1 MAANGHAS
9 VRTVTF
15 APIRSA
21 VPVARFSVMPTLH
34 RPPRAGSV
42 AVGAALLL
50 VVGCGDDGTP
60 DGAGGATAVADAERG
75 AELWTTNC
83 AVCHGPA
90 GEGTTIGPPLV
101 HEIYEPGHHSDES
114 FQVAVAQGVPQHHWE
129 FGPMPALPGLDR
141 ADVADITAY
150 VRELQR
156 EAGIIE

>member
-1 MAANGHAS
+1 MRMLPGT
-9 VRTVTF
+9 R
-15 APIRSA
+15 R
-21 VPVARFSVMPTLH
+21 PTAL
-34 RPPRAGSV
+34 
-42 AVGAALLL
+42 AVGATLLVV
-50 VVGCGDDGTP
+50 VVGCGADDDLGVDDG
-60 DGAGGATAVADAERG
+60 GTASAAADTERG

-114 FQVAVAQGVPQHHWE
+114 FQVAVAEGVPQHHWE